1 MRRFT
6 SEGDRS
12 PNSVAQQRCCLVFQG
27 SHFWCQFWCPAA
39 ASAVAA
45 AACLAEMSAHKEAG
59 RRPASP
65 AQTSDREQD
74 EDDSHDQQALLHKS
88 EDSSRTKQPSRM
100 LDKLVT
106 LTYCL
111 TYLLVGPALIL
122 VNKRIMKVCSC
133 MLSPELKTSTRDRA
147 HTDSVWAG
155 CVRVGARRLPALR
168 CWARYLSPSI
178 PRIW

>member
-1 MRRFT
+1 
-6 SEGDRS
+6 
-12 PNSVAQQRCCLVFQG
+12 
-27 SHFWCQFWCPAA
+27 
-39 ASAVAA
+39 
-45 AACLAEMSAHKEAG
+45 MSAHKEAG

-155 CVRVGARRLPALR
+155 VSGSARGA
-168 CWARYLSPSI
+168 
-178 PRIW
+178 

>member
-1 MRRFT
+1 
-6 SEGDRS
+6 
-12 PNSVAQQRCCLVFQG
+12 LV
-27 SHFWCQFWCPAA
+27 PVA

-155 CVRVGARRLPALR
+155 CVRVGARRLASAALLGTLLEPQYPSYMVRASSCRLPA
-168 CWARYLSPSI
+168 CACACACA
-178 PRIW
+178 